1 MLIKLHF
8 LFQHTKFLILIEH
21 TTEHK
26 LALMEDLNNVA
37 ERLKAKHKNA
47 ANFEAFLSI
56 DNREQEKSFDMST

>member
-1 MLIKLHF
+1 MLIKSHF
-8 LFQHTKFLILIEH
+8 LFQHTKFLILTEH

-26 LALMEDLNNVA
+26 SVLMEDLNNVA

-56 DNREQEKSFDMST
+56 KNREQGKGWDMST

>member
-1 MLIKLHF
+1 MHITFHF

-37 ERLKAKHKNA
+37 ERLKARHKNA

-56 DNREQEKSFDMST
+56 KNREQEKSFDMST

>member
-1 MLIKLHF
+1 MVIKLHF

-26 LALMEDLNNVA
+26 LALMDDLNNVA
-37 ERLKAKHKNA
+37 ECLKARHKNA

-56 DNREQEKSFDMST
+56 KNREQGKGWDMST